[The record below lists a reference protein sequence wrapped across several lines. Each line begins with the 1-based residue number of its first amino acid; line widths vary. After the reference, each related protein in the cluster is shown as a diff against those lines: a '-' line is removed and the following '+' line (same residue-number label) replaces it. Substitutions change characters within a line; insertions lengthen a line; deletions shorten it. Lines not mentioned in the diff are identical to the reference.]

1 VSAGEPA
8 GAAAKTGGFSRRSP
22 FFSEITG
29 FSAEH
34 AIDKS
39 RNALYAAVKFGDHPH
54 LVVGTTMADNKKA
67 ATAGKPQSKSQTY
80 ADLADKTGLSRKQV
94 AQFFDALGNLIQR
107 ELGKKGPG
115 VFTVP
120 GLLKLK
126 RITKPATKAT
136 TKPNPFKPGEMM
148 EVKAK
153 PARNLV
159 KAQALK
165 NLKEMIAK

>member
-1 VSAGEPA
+1 
-8 GAAAKTGGFSRRSP
+8 
-22 FFSEITG
+22 
-29 FSAEH
+29 
-34 AIDKS
+34 
-39 RNALYAAVKFGDHPH
+39 
-54 LVVGTTMADNKKA
+54 MADNKKST

-80 ADLADKTGLSRKQV
+80 ADLAEATGLSRKQISDV
-94 AQFFDALGNLIQR
+94 FDRLSQLIQR

-136 TKPNPFKPGEMM
+136 MKPNPFKPGEMM

-153 PARNLV
+153 PARNVV
-159 KAQALK
+159 KAQPLK
-165 NLKEMIAK
+165 SLKEMIAK

>member
-1 VSAGEPA
+1 
-8 GAAAKTGGFSRRSP
+8 
-22 FFSEITG
+22 
-29 FSAEH
+29 
-34 AIDKS
+34 
-39 RNALYAAVKFGDHPH
+39 
-54 LVVGTTMADNKKA
+54 MADKKA
-67 ATAGKPQSKSQTY
+67 TATGKPQNKSQTY
-80 ADLADKTGLSRKQV
+80 NDLAEATGLSRKQV
-94 AQFFDALGNLIQR
+94 AQLFDALGELIKR

-159 KAQALK
+159 KAQPLK